1 MVEVSKC
8 PSRKVNPIPY
18 GGGVYFFRQERY
30 PPANPGRLVGRLAPS
45 QSLTTR
51 SKATT
56 AREGSLIKI
65 CPYLTFRGGHLDT
78 STMKIG

>member
-18 GGGVYFFRQERY
+18 GGGGDFFRHFEAMSFGATTQPTSQERY

-45 QSLTTR
+45 QSLTTL
-51 SKATT
+51 TT
-56 AREGSLIKI
+56 VTLLGCLAA
-65 CPYLTFRGGHLDT
+65 GG
-78 STMKIG
+78 